1 MPAPASPT
9 TTLPSPASPAPAS
22 PAPASRS
29 AETRGLIFGFLG
41 VAIFSLSLPATRLA
55 VAGLDPFLVGLGR
68 SLAISPLAGLLLLTG
83 RSAWP
88 DWKLLPSFLIVIAGV
103 IAGFPVLSALAM
115 QSVPASHGA
124 VLLGI
129 MPLATALAGTL
140 RAGDRP
146 SLGFW
151 LAGIAGSAIVIGYAL
166 VRGAG
171 QPQPAD
177 GLLLLAVIAA
187 ALGYAEGGRLAQ
199 KLGGW
204 QVICWALVI
213 AAPLLALPVTWL
225 AWQHGLQAPAL
236 AWAGFAYVALFSQF
250 IGFFF
255 WYKGLALGG
264 VARVSQ
270 VQLAQLFLTLG
281 ASALF
286 LGEHLDLST
295 VLFGVGVAIVLAIG
309 RRMPVRRGS

>member
-1 MPAPASPT
+1 MSAVSA
-9 TTLPSPASPAPAS
+9 PSPASPA
-22 PAPASRS
+22 
-29 AETRGLIFGFLG
+29 AETRGLLFGFLG
-41 VAIFSLSLPATRLA
+41 IAIFSLSLPATRLA
-55 VAGLDPFLVGLGR
+55 VTGLDPFLVGLGR
-68 SLAISPLAGLLLLTG
+68 SLAVSPLAGLLLLIS
-83 RSAWP
+83 RSSWP
-88 DWKLLPSFLIVIAGV
+88 GWKLVPSFLIVIAGV

-115 QSVPASHGA
+115 QSLPASHGA
-124 VLLGI
+124 IVLGVL
-129 MPLATALAGTL
+129 PLATALAGAL

-151 LAGIAGSAIVIGYAL
+151 LVGLVGSAIVVGYAF

-177 GLLLLAVIAA
+177 GLLLLAVAA
-187 ALGYAEGGRLAQ
+187 AAFGYAEGGRLAQ
-199 KLGGW
+199 RLGGW

-213 AAPLLALPVTWL
+213 AAPLLVLPVAWL
-225 AWQHGLQAPAL
+225 VHNRGLQATPL

-255 WYKGLALGG
+255 WYKGLAIGG

-286 LGEHLDLST
+286 LGEHVDLT
-295 VLFGVGVAIVLAIG
+295 TILFGVAVAVVLVIG
-309 RRMPVRRGS
+309 RPMPVHRRH

>member
-1 MPAPASPT
+1 MSAVASP
-9 TTLPSPASPAPAS
+9 SPVSSA
-22 PAPASRS
+22 
-29 AETRGLIFGFLG
+29 AETRGLLYGFLG
-41 VAIFSLSLPATRLA
+41 IAIFSLSLPATRLA

-68 SLAISPLAGLLLLTG
+68 SLAVSPLAGFLLLIN
-83 RSAWP
+83 RSRWP
-88 DWKLLPSFLIVIAGV
+88 GWNLVPSFLIVIAGV

-151 LAGIAGSAIVIGYAL
+151 LAGLAGSALVIGFA
-166 VRGAG
+166 VERGAG

-177 GLLLLAVIAA
+177 GLLLVAVAAA

-199 KLGGW
+199 RLGGW

-213 AAPLLALPVTWL
+213 AAPLLLLPVGCL
-225 AWQHGLQAPAL
+225 AWRHGLSAPPL
-236 AWAGFAYVALFSQF
+236 DWAGFAYVALFSQL

-286 LGEHLDLST
+286 LGEHVDLT
-295 VLFGVGVAIVLAIG
+295 TILFGVAVATVLVIG
-309 RRMPVRRGS
+309 RRMPVRRRA

>member
-1 MPAPASPT
+1 MSAVAT
-9 TTLPSPASPAPAS
+9 PSPASPA
-22 PAPASRS
+22 
-29 AETRGLIFGFLG
+29 AESRGLLFGFLG

-55 VAGLDPFLVGLGR
+55 VTGLDPFLVGLGR
-68 SLAISPLAGLLLLTG
+68 SLAVSPLAGLLLLIS
-83 RSAWP
+83 RSRWP
-88 DWKLLPSFLIVIAGV
+88 GWKLVPSFLIVIAGV

-115 QSVPASHGA
+115 QSLPASHGA
-124 VLLGI
+124 IVLGI

-146 SLGFW
+146 SVGFW
-151 LAGIAGSAIVIGYAL
+151 LAGFAGSALVVGYAL

-177 GLLLLAVIAA
+177 GLLLLAVAAA

-199 KLGGW
+199 RLGGW

-213 AAPLLALPVTWL
+213 AAPLLVLPVIWL
-225 AWQHGLQAPAL
+225 AFNRGLQASPL
-236 AWAGFAYVALFSQF
+236 AWVGFAYVALFSQF

-255 WYKGLALGG
+255 WYKGLAIGG

-286 LGEHLDLST
+286 LREHVDLTT
-295 VLFGVGVAIVLAIG
+295 VLFGVAVAIVLMIG
-309 RRMPVRRGS
+309 RRMPIHRRH

>member
-1 MPAPASPT
+1 MSAVASP
-9 TTLPSPASPAPAS
+9 SSVSSA
-22 PAPASRS
+22 
-29 AETRGLIFGFLG
+29 AETRGLLYGFLG
-41 VAIFSLSLPATRLA
+41 IAIFSLSLPATRLA

-68 SLAISPLAGLLLLTG
+68 SLAVSPLAGLLLLIS
-83 RSAWP
+83 RSRWP
-88 DWKLLPSFLIVIAGV
+88 GWNLVPSFLIVIAGV

-151 LAGIAGSAIVIGYAL
+151 LAGLAGSALVIGFA
-166 VRGAG
+166 VERGAG

-177 GLLLLAVIAA
+177 GLLLLAVAAA

-199 KLGGW
+199 RLGGW

-213 AAPLLALPVTWL
+213 AAPLLLLPVGWL
-225 AWQHGLQAPAL
+225 AWRHGLQAPPL

-286 LGEHLDLST
+286 LGEHVDLT
-295 VLFGVGVAIVLAIG
+295 TILFGVAVAIVLVIG
-309 RRMPVRRGS
+309 RRMPVRRRA

>member
-1 MPAPASPT
+1 MSAVASP
-9 TTLPSPASPAPAS
+9 SPVSSA
-22 PAPASRS
+22 
-29 AETRGLIFGFLG
+29 AETRGLLFGFLG
-41 VAIFSLSLPATRLA
+41 IAIFSLSLPATRLA

-68 SLAISPLAGLLLLTG
+68 SLAVSPLAGLLLLIS
-83 RSAWP
+83 RSRWP
-88 DWKLLPSFLIVIAGV
+88 GWNLVPSFLIVIAGV

-151 LAGIAGSAIVIGYAL
+151 LAGFVGSALVIGFA
-166 VRGAG
+166 VERGAG

-177 GLLLLAVIAA
+177 GLLLLAVAAA

-199 KLGGW
+199 RLGGW

-213 AAPLLALPVTWL
+213 AAPLLLLPVGWL
-225 AWQHGLQAPAL
+225 AWRHGLQAPPL
-236 AWAGFAYVALFSQF
+236 AWAGFTYVALFSQF

-286 LGEHLDLST
+286 LGEHVDLT
-295 VLFGVGVAIVLAIG
+295 TILFGVAVAIVLVIG
-309 RRMPVRRGS
+309 RRMPVRRRA

>member
-1 MPAPASPT
+1 MSAVVTPTPASHI
-9 TTLPSPASPAPAS
+9 
-22 PAPASRS
+22 
-29 AETRGLIFGFLG
+29 AESRGLIFGFLG
-41 VAIFSLSLPATRLA
+41 IAIFSLSLPATRLA
-55 VAGLDPFLVGLGR
+55 VTGLDPFLVGLGR
-68 SLAISPLAGLLLLTG
+68 SLAVSPLAGLLLLIS
-83 RSAWP
+83 RSRWP
-88 DWKLLPSFLIVIAGV
+88 GWRLVPSFLIVIAGV

-115 QSVPASHGA
+115 QSLPASHGA
-124 VLLGI
+124 IVLGI

-146 SLGFW
+146 SIGFW
-151 LAGIAGSAIVIGYAL
+151 LAGFAGSALVVGYAL

-177 GLLLLAVIAA
+177 GLLLLAVAAA

-199 KLGGW
+199 RLGGW

-213 AAPLLALPVTWL
+213 AAPLLVLPVTWL
-225 AWQHGLQAPAL
+225 VLSRGLQATPL

-255 WYKGLALGG
+255 WYKGLAIGG

-281 ASALF
+281 ASAAF
-286 LGEHLDLST
+286 LGEHVDLT
-295 VLFGVGVAIVLAIG
+295 TILFGVAVAIVLIIG
-309 RRMPVRRGS
+309 RRMPIHRRD

>member
-1 MPAPASPT
+1 MSAVAT
-9 TTLPSPASPAPAS
+9 PSPASPA
-22 PAPASRS
+22 
-29 AETRGLIFGFLG
+29 AETRGLLYGFLG
-41 VAIFSLSLPATRLA
+41 IAIFSLSLPATRLA
-55 VAGLDPFLVGLGR
+55 VTGLDPFLVGLGR
-68 SLAISPLAGLLLLTG
+68 SLAVSPLAGLLLLIG
-83 RSAWP
+83 RSCWP
-88 DWKLLPSFLIVIAGV
+88 GWKLVPSFLIVIAGV

-115 QSVPASHGA
+115 QTLPASHGA
-124 VLLGI
+124 IVLGI

-146 SLGFW
+146 SIGFW
-151 LAGIAGSAIVIGYAL
+151 LAGFGGSALVIGYAL
-166 VRGAG
+166 LRGAG

-177 GLLLLAVIAA
+177 GLLLLAVAA
-187 ALGYAEGGRLAQ
+187 ASLGYAEGGRLAQ
-199 KLGGW
+199 RLGGW

-213 AAPLLALPVTWL
+213 AAPLLVLPVTWL
-225 AWQHGLQAPAL
+225 VFNRGLQATPL

-255 WYKGLALGG
+255 WYKGLAIGG

-286 LGEHLDLST
+286 LGEHVDFT
-295 VLFGVGVAIVLAIG
+295 TMVFGVGVAIVLMIG
-309 RRMPVRRGS
+309 RRMPIHRHR